1 MMSARL
7 PSALPS
13 PLPAS
18 AAARAA
24 PTAHAARPVN
34 ASPDLAAL
42 EAAFEDPAE
51 VGTRGGNSS
60 GNGPPAHRRTAAD
73 GRLLGARWFEPAHE
87 PARAVA
93 VVNAATGVPQRFYR
107 HFALWLAARGY
118 AVLTYDYRGIGES
131 RQGPLQA
138 DAARMRD
145 WALLDMPAALAEA
158 ARRRQAGG
166 SAHRHAGELE
176 HGRPGSAPSGRPG
189 NLPLLLVGH
198 SFGGNAIGL
207 AEGFEQADALLGVA
221 AQSGDWRN
229 WPGRHRW
236 LTHAFFHALLPAA
249 AHLLGKAPGWVLGGS
264 GAGLPK
270 GVALDWARWGRRRG
284 YLFTDPELA
293 AHLWRYQQFRGPA
306 HLWHISDDWTYG
318 PAAAVDALAA
328 QFSTARVE
336 RPALDAAALRSGRI
350 GHFGAFRAEA
360 GRRIWPQWLERIESA
375 SPSLR
380 AALQRA

>member
-1 MMSARL
+1 MMSA
-7 PSALPS
+7 PP
-13 PLPAS
+13 PLPLLTAVHG
-18 AAARAA
+18 RPA
-24 PTAHAARPVN
+24 PIRRAARPAN

-42 EAAFEDPAE
+42 EAAFEHPGDAGGGVPPPGEPAL
-51 VGTRGGNSS
+51 
-60 GNGPPAHRRTAAD
+60 HRLAAAD
-73 GRLLGARWFEPAHE
+73 GRALAARWFEPTDR

-107 HFALWLAARGY
+107 HFAQWLSQRGY

-131 RQGPLQA
+131 RQGPLRA

-158 ARRRQAGG
+158 ARRRA
-166 SAHRHAGELE
+166 
-176 HGRPGSAPSGRPG
+176 PGA
-189 NLPLLLVGH
+189 LPLLLVGH

-207 AEGFEQADALLGVA
+207 ADGFGEADALLGVA

-229 WPGRHRW
+229 WPGRHRL

-284 YLFTDPELA
+284 YLFTDPALA
-293 AHLWRYQQFRGPA
+293 AHLRGYRSFLGPV
-306 HLWHISDDWTYG
+306 HLWHVSDDWTYG
-318 PAAAVDALAA
+318 PPAAVDALAL
-328 QFSTARVE
+328 QFSAARVQ
-336 RPALDAAALRSGRI
+336 RPALDAAALHSGPI
-350 GHFGAFRAEA
+350 GHFGAFRAEP
-360 GRRIWPQWLERIESA
+360 GRRIWPRWLERIESA
-375 SPSLR
+375 TPALG
-380 AALQRA
+380 AALRVG

>member
-1 MMSARL
+1 MMST
-7 PSALPS
+7 
-13 PLPAS
+13 PLPRP
-18 AAARAA
+18 AAGHAALARA
-24 PTAHAARPVN
+24 VN

-42 EAAFEDPAE
+42 EAAFERPADA
-51 VGTRGGNSS
+51 GSGG
-60 GNGPPAHRRTAAD
+60 GEPPAHRLTAAD
-73 GRLLGARWFEPAHE
+73 GRRLAARWFEPAGQ

-131 RQGPLQA
+131 RQGPLRA
-138 DAARMRD
+138 ETARMRD

-158 ARRRQAGG
+158 ARRRAGG
-166 SAHRHAGELE
+166 TPDGRAAGPSLHHAGGAPGDSAAGLSSRHATA
-176 HGRPGSAPSGRPG
+176 GRPDGANARP
-189 NLPLLLVGH
+189 LPLLLVGH

-207 AEGFEQADALLGVA
+207 ADGFEAADALLGVA
-221 AQSGDWRN
+221 AQSGDWRH

-236 LTHAFFHALLPAA
+236 VAHAFFHAMLPAA

-284 YLFTDPELA
+284 YLFSDPDLA
-293 AHLWRYQQFRGPA
+293 AHLTRYRQYRGPA
-306 HLWHISDDWTYG
+306 HLWHISDDRTYG

-328 QFSTARVE
+328 QFSAARVE
-336 RPALDAAALRSGRI
+336 RPALDAAALRSGPI
-350 GHFGAFRAEA
+350 GHFGAFRAEP
-360 GRRIWPQWLERIESA
+360 GRRIWPQWLERIEWA
-375 SPSLR
+375 SPALR
-380 AALQRA
+380 AALHGA